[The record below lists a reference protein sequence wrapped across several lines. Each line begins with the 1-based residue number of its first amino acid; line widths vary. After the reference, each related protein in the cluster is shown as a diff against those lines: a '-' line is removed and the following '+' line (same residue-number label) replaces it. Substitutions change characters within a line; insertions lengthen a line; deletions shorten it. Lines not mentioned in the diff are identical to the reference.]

1 MIKKITEKVD
11 SITEKNRTLSIVR
24 YNKQKRLMLFTLL
37 SLLINIIYALYNG
50 VLGIVYGSFWFVTMF
65 AYYLLL
71 SVMRFGAVI
80 CSRKKSKNKG
90 SQKFVVRFT
99 GIMLVLLSLVL
110 AGVNYYVSQKNTA
123 VKQDKII
130 MISIAA
136 FTFYKVTVAIVNFV
150 KTSKRNVLLEKTV
163 RNISVADAL
172 VSVYSLQRSML
183 VSFNG
188 MTQGEIKLMNIL
200 TGTGVFIIV
209 FLLGVAMICGFFSK
223 SKKKIT

>member
-1 MIKKITEKVD
+1 
-11 SITEKNRTLSIVR
+11 
-24 YNKQKRLMLFTLL
+24 
-37 SLLINIIYALYNG
+37 
-50 VLGIVYGSFWFVTMF
+50 
-65 AYYLLL
+65 
-71 SVMRFGAVI
+71 
-80 CSRKKSKNKG
+80 
-90 SQKFVVRFT
+90 
-99 GIMLVLLSLVL
+99 MLVLLSLVL

-200 TGTGVFIIV
+200 TGTGVFVIV

-223 SKKKIT
+223 SKKKIK

>member
-1 MIKKITEKVD
+1 
-11 SITEKNRTLSIVR
+11 
-24 YNKQKRLMLFTLL
+24 
-37 SLLINIIYALYNG
+37 
-50 VLGIVYGSFWFVTMF
+50 
-65 AYYLLL
+65 
-71 SVMRFGAVI
+71 
-80 CSRKKSKNKG
+80 
-90 SQKFVVRFT
+90 
-99 GIMLVLLSLVL
+99 MLVLLSLVL

-183 VSFNG
+183 VSFRG

-209 FLLGVAMICGFFSK
+209 FLLGAAMICGFFSK
-223 SKKKIT
+223 SKRK